1 MAKRWTLLAESELRC
16 EVSETEPLYLR
27 LVEGSAELHGIEI
40 PLDKEFAF
48 IDDNFAV
55 FTWYGC
61 VIETTGGKSLYTS
74 DSTPMV
80 SYVNTHIQL
89 EAMRDVALGTQQD
102 GPSVL
107 IVGPPDSG
115 KSTMARILLAYAAR
129 LDRHPVF
136 VDLDAGQSSI
146 GIPGCI
152 GAMPVEKASINI
164 EVLYD

>member
-27 LVEGSAELHGIEI
+27 LVEGSAELHGIEL

-48 IDDNFAV
+48 IDENFAV

-61 VIETTGGKSLYTS
+61 IIETTGGKSLYTS

-89 EAMRDVALGTQQD
+89 EAMRDWRWERSRMDPAFLSWALRTLASLQWPESSWPMQLGWT
-102 GPSVL
+102 GILCSWTWMLARVL
-107 IVGPPDSG
+107 LESLGVLVQCPW
-115 KSTMARILLAYAAR
+115 KSL
-129 LDRHPVF
+129 P
-136 VDLDAGQSSI
+136 
-146 GIPGCI
+146 
-152 GAMPVEKASINI
+152 
-164 EVLYD
+164 